1 MSDAPSSPRV
11 IVALD
16 YPDATLAMEFVN
28 RVSPADCRLKIGKEL
43 FTRAGPQLVEA
54 LVKSGFDVF
63 LDLKFHDIPATV
75 GKACTAAADMGV
87 WMMNVHALGGI
98 HMLES
103 ARTAID
109 VVGSKA
115 KLIAVTILT
124 SMDESD
130 LQAVGLAGTAGENV
144 ERLASLASETGLD
157 GVVCSAQEAARLRS
171 IMGKNFLLVTPGV
184 RPAGSSADD
193 QRRIM
198 TPADAIK
205 SGASYLVIG
214 RPVTQSDN
222 PVRTLLTI
230 NSELN
235 ALC

>member
-1 MSDAPSSPRV
+1 
-11 IVALD
+11 
-16 YPDATLAMEFVN
+16 
-28 RVSPADCRLKIGKEL
+28 
-43 FTRAGPQLVEA
+43 
-54 LVKSGFDVF
+54 
-63 LDLKFHDIPATV
+63 
-75 GKACTAAADMGV
+75 
-87 WMMNVHALGGI
+87 
-98 HMLES
+98 MLES

-130 LQAVGLAGTAGENV
+130 LQAVGLVGTAGENV

-198 TPADAIK
+198 TPVDAIR